1 MNKTETRLFLE
12 LLAEIP
18 DYRVGNAVRHKLD
31 EMLSIVIL
39 AILCNANTLTG
50 IERFGLAHE
59 RELREFLELPGGIPS
74 HDTFGDVLSHLDY
87 EAVGAIFTNWLTSM
101 GGQTRAETIAIDGK
115 TVRRSSDGLRKAT
128 HIVTAYS
135 ADLQLVLG
143 QVLTDEK
150 SNEITAIPQLLD
162 MLDIQG
168 STITID
174 AIGTQTAIAEKIVR
188 KGGHYILALKQ
199 NQASLFE
206 DAQLCFETEYLPIPA
221 KELQRKGL
229 YASTC
234 EKGHGRVEKREC
246 WVMQGDLSQ
255 LRYWESWQG
264 ASGIAV
270 IRSTRSSSDG
280 ETSTSYRYFLFSH
293 TQMTADAFL
302 KLQRQHWA
310 IENSLHWVLD
320 VNFREDSLHAR
331 VEHIAIVMNLLRK
344 LVLQL
349 LKHDKTLSGSMA
361 GKREICA
368 WRFDLALKLLQ
379 CAANP

>member
-1 MNKTETRLFLE
+1 MVNGVQSCELDLTVPKTETRLFLE

-162 MLDIQG
+162 M
-168 STITID
+168 
-174 AIGTQTAIAEKIVR
+174 R
-188 KGGHYILALKQ
+188 
-199 NQASLFE
+199 
-206 DAQLCFETEYLPIPA
+206 
-221 KELQRKGL
+221 
-229 YASTC
+229 
-234 EKGHGRVEKREC
+234 
-246 WVMQGDLSQ
+246 
-255 LRYWESWQG
+255 
-264 ASGIAV
+264 
-270 IRSTRSSSDG
+270 
-280 ETSTSYRYFLFSH
+280 
-293 TQMTADAFL
+293 
-302 KLQRQHWA
+302 
-310 IENSLHWVLD
+310 
-320 VNFREDSLHAR
+320 
-331 VEHIAIVMNLLRK
+331 
-344 LVLQL
+344 
-349 LKHDKTLSGSMA
+349 
-361 GKREICA
+361 
-368 WRFDLALKLLQ
+368 
-379 CAANP
+379 